1 MSQQFCGY
9 KAYKYKTDRATGPIR
24 EWGDK
29 LLATV
34 CLLLSN
40 SCALKHGIVGRKTIG
55 GEKQNINK
63 ELRQT
68 FKATMSL
75 TI

>member
-1 MSQQFCGY
+1 VET
-9 KAYKYKTDRATGPIR
+9 KLINIKTDRATGPIR

-40 SCALKHGIVGRKTIG
+40 GCPLEHGIVGRKTIG
-55 GEKQNINK
+55 RGNK
-63 ELRQT
+63 T
-68 FKATMSL
+68 
-75 TI
+75 